1 MVRGDVSSPVY
12 LRAHAICCIIETIL
26 RGECAE
32 KMEKGE
38 TT

>member
-1 MVRGDVSSPVY
+1 MVRGDVSSPIY

-26 RGECAE
+26 RRECAE
-32 KMEKGE
+32 KTEKGE